1 MNIDEEDKT
10 TEQNPDSA
18 KRDESTERPDQDE
31 TPEFDVEE
39 IENDPAY
46 SPEDEGFKGIKG
58 G

>member
-1 MNIDEEDKT
+1 MSNDDEDKKT
-10 TEQNPDSA
+10 PENADAPG
-18 KRDESTERPDQDE
+18 KDESTEDE